1 MRARCRCAG
10 RVCSWVVENLCPCS
24 SPCAKRLST
33 PEDPH
38 AWWRTF
44 RFRFLQGV
52 GCGAEH
58 TLLVGETPPAVVV
71 RRLKGAAGGGCKL
84 LRLSLAASCV

>member
-1 MRARCRCAG
+1 MRCPVPVCG

-24 SPCAKRLST
+24 SPCAKRVSSA
-33 PEDPH
+33 EDPR

-44 RFRFLQGV
+44 RFQFLQGV
-52 GCGAEH
+52 GCEAEH
-58 TLLVGETPPAVVV
+58 ALLVGEPPPAVVV

-84 LRLSLAASCV
+84 LRLSLAASF